1 MPKTY
6 DYKALIHTFINT
18 RRTDFPH
25 EDFTIYYVA
34 LLNALEDAFGIT
46 FVEKDIPDRRLWML
60 FRSTLTSYLNIRH
73 PWSGY
78 LDGSGIL
85 IHLKSFGEA
94 GEQIKTYS
102 DQLFRRAEE
111 TRQIHLDMLYQLFE
125 MIYGRIDTVITSDDL
140 YQRGFDDSTEPQIP
154 DYYDYM

>member
-18 RRTDFPH
+18 RRTDLPH

-46 FVEKDIPDRRLWML
+46 FVEKDIPDRKLWFL
-60 FRSTLTSYLNIRH
+60 FRATVRSYLQIRH
-73 PWSGY
+73 PWSTFLEAG
-78 LDGSGIL
+78 LL
-85 IHLKSFGEA
+85 FNHLETFGEA

-102 DQLFRRAEE
+102 DDLFKRAEE
-111 TRQIHLDMLYQLFE
+111 SRQIHLDMLYQLFE

-140 YQRGFDDSTEPQIP
+140 HQRGFDDSTEPQIP
-154 DYYDYM
+154 DYDHCM